1 MKHIS
6 VHVMFTRFSNKVY
19 LFNVYYCQAM
29 LPKSV
34 CIQGGV
40 YTVKKYHLCTWRLNS
55 NSFLARG
62 RVRERERS
70 QLMVSLGLG
79 FTVRITCV

>member
-1 MKHIS
+1 
-6 VHVMFTRFSNKVY
+6 MFTRFSNKVY

-55 NSFLARG
+55 NSFFA
-62 RVRERERS
+62 REREKGS